1 MTFHGAQED
10 NPHGKFGRAISVL
23 REVFEQTYED
33 GFVLAGNFAYL
44 SLLAIFPFFVV
55 AAAIAGVVGRTEY
68 GYEAVEAFLVT
79 LPPSAARTLSEP
91 VQSALSARTGPLLW
105 FSVAVGLWTT
115 ASLIETIRDIIRRA
129 YNVVNLRPFWH
140 YRLGSILAI
149 ILTVL
154 ITMLAFSA
162 QVLLQGA
169 QEFLTRL
176 LPIKSFA
183 QNFIELSQF
192 LTTFLLFI
200 ALYLLFRNLTPRQFR
215 YDSSPIWPGPLL
227 IALFWMGLVALLP
240 IFLTNFVSYDLTYG
254 SLAGVMISL
263 IFFFLIGLAMVVGAE
278 LNAAIWRSKSSL
290 TNNDDPIEL
299 KTD

>member
-1 MTFHGAQED
+1 MGDTQLDKPDGIISAIK
-10 NPHGKFGRAISVL
+10 NGKYGRTLNVL
-23 REVFEQTYED
+23 HDVFEQTYED

-55 AAAIAGVVGRTEY
+55 AAALAGLVGRTEY
-68 GYEAVEAFLVT
+68 GYDAVEAFLVT

-91 VQSALSARTGPLLW
+91 VQSALTARTGPLLW

-129 YNVVNLRPFWH
+129 YKVTNLQPFWH
-140 YRLGSILAI
+140 YRLRAILGI

-154 ITMLAFSA
+154 VTMLAFSA

-169 QEFLTRL
+169 QEFVDRL
-176 LPIKSFA
+176 LPVGSSA
-183 QNFIELSQF
+183 LGFIAFSQ
-192 LTTFLLFI
+192 LATAFLLFI
-200 ALYLLFRNLTPRQFR
+200 ALYLLFRTLTPRHIR
-215 YDSSPIWPGPLL
+215 KKEAPIWPGPLL

-240 IFLTNFVSYDLTYG
+240 IFLANFVSYDLTYG

-263 IFFFLIGLAMVVGAE
+263 IFFFLIGLAMVIGAE
-278 LNAAIWRSKSSL
+278 LNAALARNK
-290 TNNDDPIEL
+290 
-299 KTD
+299 KTG

>member
-1 MTFHGAQED
+1 MDKPDGIISVIK
-10 NPHGKFGRAISVL
+10 NGKYGRALTVL
-23 REVFEQTYED
+23 HDVFEQTYED

-55 AAAIAGVVGRTEY
+55 AAALAGLVGRTEY
-68 GYEAVEAFLVT
+68 GYDAVEAFLVT

-91 VQSALSARTGPLLW
+91 VQSALTARTGPLLW

-129 YNVVNLRPFWH
+129 YQVTNLQPFWH
-140 YRLGSILAI
+140 YRLRAILGI

-169 QEFLTRL
+169 QEFVDRL
-176 LPIKSFA
+176 LPVGSSALGVIAF
-183 QNFIELSQF
+183 SQ
-192 LTTFLLFI
+192 LVTAFLLFA
-200 ALYLLFRNLTPRQFR
+200 ALYLLFRTLTPRHIR
-215 YDSSPIWPGPLL
+215 KKEGPIWPGPLL

-240 IFLTNFVSYDLTYG
+240 IFLANFVSYDLTYG

-263 IFFFLIGLAMVVGAE
+263 IFFFLIGLAMVIGAE
-278 LNAAIWRSKSSL
+278 LNAALARNK
-290 TNNDDPIEL
+290 
-299 KTD
+299 KTG